1 MRLLLVCWEE
11 GERTS
16 GAHNHYVVLL
26 VHDADA
32 DDDDDD
38 DDDDDVDYG
47 DDDDDNLHDY
57 N

>member
-1 MRLLLVCWEE
+1 MWLLLVRWEE

-32 DDDDDD
+32 DDDD
-38 DDDDDVDYG
+38 VDYG